1 MNKPLLTMTLTVT
14 LTLTI
19 SLLCAPGAH
28 AADTADTAQRY
39 AGIPAAMPAY
49 GKDKPIPAPHIVKRT
64 LANGL
69 QVWVVARTG
78 LPRVDFV
85 LAVRGAGYA
94 ADDARS
100 PGFASLMA
108 GLLSEGTGPHKGGG
122 GRDSRAIAEAAQG
135 MGGSVGASAALDG
148 IVVSANAVASQA
160 GPMLELLAE
169 VARLPSFAANE
180 VALAKANALQ
190 SLQVQ
195 EATPRFRAERALGKA
210 IYGAHPYGHTEPT
223 TAAIDG
229 ATEAMLKAEHA
240 RRFRPER
247 SLLVITGRI
256 LEADAMALAQ
266 HAFGDWKAAGAASAD
281 TAQPPSNAKPVRVLL
296 ERAGSVQ
303 STIRLGSPG
312 IAAGVDELVPMRLAS
327 TILGGG
333 FSSRVNLNLREEKG
347 YTYGASAGARVYRAG
362 GAIVGGA
369 DVRNAVSG
377 AALTEFFSEYRKI
390 GVDLVPAPEMA
401 MNKRYIAGTYLI
413 GNQLQRSVATTLA
426 ANWLIGLPAEFLG
439 QYVPLIQKVTAEQV
453 RAIGKKYFAPE
464 NQSIV
469 VVGDKAALGEQLKAF
484 GEFVVTDK

>member
-1 MNKPLLTMTLTVT
+1 MKNLM

-19 SLLCAPGAH
+19 SLLFSPLVY
-28 AADTADTAQRY
+28 AADTVQL
-39 AGIPAAMPAY
+39 PAAMPAY
-49 GKDKPIPAPHIVKRT
+49 GKDKPIPAPHIVKKT

-69 QVWVVARTG
+69 QVWVVARSG

-94 ADDARS
+94 ADDGQH
-100 PGFASLMA
+100 PGFANLMA
-108 GLLSEGTGPHKGGG
+108 GLLNEGTAKH
-122 GRDSRAIAEAAQG
+122 DSRAIAEAAQG
-135 MGGSVGASAALDG
+135 MGGSVGGSALLDG

-160 GPMLELLAE
+160 GPMLELLSE
-169 VARLPSFAANE
+169 VARAASFPAKE

-190 SLQVQ
+190 SLKVQ

-210 IYGAHPYGHTEPT
+210 IYGDHPYGQTEPT
-223 TAAIDG
+223 VDAINT

-240 RRFRPER
+240 KRFRPDH

-256 LEADAMALAQ
+256 NEAEAIKLAQ
-266 HAFGDWKAAGAASAD
+266 SAFGDWKATGPAQLD
-281 TAQPPSNAKPVRVLL
+281 TAQAPTSAKPVRVLL
-296 ERAGSVQ
+296 ERPGSVQ
-303 STIRLGSPG
+303 STIRIGSPG

-333 FSSRVNLNLREEKG
+333 FSSRVNLKLREEKG
-347 YTYGASAGARVYRAG
+347 YTYGASAGARVYRSG

-377 AALTEFFSEYRKI
+377 PSLTEFFSEYRRL
-390 GVDLVPAPEMA
+390 GAELVPAPEME
-401 MNKRYIAGTYLI
+401 MNKRYVAGTYLVT
-413 GNQLQRSVATTLA
+413 NQLQRAVANTLA
-426 ANWLIGLPAEFLG
+426 SNWLIGLPAEFLG
-439 QYVPLIQKVTAEQV
+439 QYVPLIQKVTPEQV

-469 VVGDKAALGEQLKAF
+469 VVGDKAAVGEQLKAF
-484 GEFVVTDK
+484 GEFVVTAK

>member
-1 MNKPLLTMTLTVT
+1 MKNPM

-19 SLLCAPGAH
+19 SLLFSPLAYAV
-28 AADTADTAQRY
+28 DTVQL
-39 AGIPAAMPAY
+39 PAAMPAY
-49 GKDKPIPAPHIVKRT
+49 GKDKPIPTPHIVKKT

-69 QVWVVARTG
+69 QVWVVPRTG

-94 ADDARS
+94 ADDARN
-100 PGFASLMA
+100 PGFANLMA
-108 GLLSEGTGPHKGGG
+108 GLLNEGTAR
-122 GRDSRAIAEAAQG
+122 RDSRAIAEAAQG
-135 MGGSVGASAALDG
+135 MGGSVGGSAALDG

-160 GPMLELLAE
+160 GPMLELLSE
-169 VARLPSFAANE
+169 VARAPAFPAKE

-190 SLQVQ
+190 SLKVQ

-210 IYGAHPYGHTEPT
+210 IYGIHPYGQTEPT
-223 TAAIDG
+223 VEAIDS
-229 ATEAMLKAEHA
+229 ATGAMLKAEHA
-240 RRFRPER
+240 KRFRPDR

-256 LEADAMALAQ
+256 NELDAMKLAQ
-266 HAFGDWKAAGAASAD
+266 KAFGDWKTEAVAPAE
-281 TAQPPSNAKPVRVLL
+281 TAQAPTAAKPVRVLL

-303 STIRLGSPG
+303 STIRIGSPG
-312 IAAGVDELVPMRLAS
+312 IAAGADDLVPMRLAS

-347 YTYGASAGARVYRAG
+347 YTYGASAGARVYRNG

-377 AALTEFFSEYRKI
+377 AALTEFFSEYRRI
-390 GVDLVPAPEMA
+390 GAELVPPAEME
-401 MNKRYIAGTYLI
+401 MNKRYVAGTYLVT
-413 GNQLQRSVATTLA
+413 NQLQRAVANTLA
-426 ANWLIGLPAEFLG
+426 SNWLIGLPPEFLG
-439 QYVPLIQKVTAEQV
+439 QYVPLIQKVTPEQV
-453 RAIGKKYFAPE
+453 RSIGKKYFAPE

-469 VVGDKAALGEQLKAF
+469 VVGDKAAVGEQLKAF